1 MTGAS
6 IRTGRRRMQDAAVRW
21 QEFQDRLDRRQQP
34 ADSRRKR
41 FSCADSLKDYQ
52 QAQDWTGQM
61 GLSPSG
67 RFQVIEEKQKR
78 VPLVSREGLQWR
90 FGWAV
95 LTACAVLMA
104 VILLGDVFA
113 IGNSERTIGR
123 LNNRIELISAKNE
136 QLASQLDISA
146 GDITVCTE
154 AVKLNLISAYGASTV
169 RLDAPQGAN
178 LTLAANAAQGQG
190 ARIASAMGD

>member
-1 MTGAS
+1 MTVFP
-6 IRTGRRRMQDAAVRW
+6 GRVSRR
-21 QEFQDRLDRRQQP
+21 FQDVQADLRGILNPRTIRRQTEYRT
-34 ADSRRKR
+34 RRPMT
-41 FSCADSLKDYQ
+41 CADSVRTVQ
-52 QAQDWTGQM
+52 QTQDWTEGVGM
-61 GLSPSG
+61 SPSG

-136 QLASQLDISA
+136 QLASQLNISA